1 MTAHWDEER
10 MEVLTRLWLAGATA
24 RIIAEKLGGG
34 VTRNAVIGK
43 AHRLGLTGK
52 HGSKRLKRAG
62 TPSRR
67 EAQAQEPCSL
77 MIGSKM
83 VRSEPGTPSGVT
95 LGVVL

>member
-52 HGSKRLKRAG
+52 HGSRSLKRARALRPEG
-62 TPSRR
+62 KRKPKNR
-67 EAQAQEPCSL
+67 AH
-77 MIGSKM
+77 
-83 VRSEPGTPSGVT
+83 
-95 LGVVL
+95 